1 MTSTVMTGRRTKSSD
16 RFIVGNLRFH
26 HDLRTGPDAKLTL
39 RNYLFAFLQTCRDDR
54 VVAFSAL
61 DGDFAQFGGHVGLDH
76 ENVLAVGTGLHRP
89 GWHDQGVF
97 LVVELDP
104 YVDELAWPERVLAVL
119 ELSPQLDGPGARV
132 DRVIDEDQ
140 RSGGCGLIR
149 ARGQRLD
156 REPPRGH
163 VAANGAELL
172 LRHGEVHVDRVHLV
186 DHHEGKRVVRL
197 DEVSHLNLDL
207 SWVAI
212 DRRTNRAVLQIER
225 RVVDGGAAPLGHGLG
240 GVGVGANLRVGLL
253 GDEILGEQFL
263 VAGLLGARLVLLR
276 RIAQKVG
283 FGLAQCSFVGS
294 WVNLEQHPTARDF
307 IAFLEADLH
316 DLSVDARLDRHGGIG
331 LDVAD
336 RQEPEWHD
344 LLPNRRNRD
353 GYRRRTFGRLALVR
367 ENLGAE
373 IHEQQARNDEH
384 ADAAE
389 NKQALGR
396 RCCNARSQ

>member
-156 REPPRGH
+156 RERPRGH

-225 RVVDGGAAPLGHGLG
+225 RVVECGAAPLGHGLG
-240 GVGVGANLRVGLL
+240 RLGVGAYLCVRFLR
-253 GDEILGEQFL
+253 DEILREQLL
-263 VAGLLGARLVLLR
+263 VATLLR
-276 RIAQKVG
+276 AGLIFLGRVAHEVRVC
-283 FGLAQCSFVGS
+283 LAQRRFVRTRIDP
-294 WVNLEQHPTARDF
+294 EQDAPVRDF
-307 IAFLEADLH
+307 FPFFEAYLDDLA
-316 DLSVDARLDRHGGIG
+316 VDARFYRHRRKS

-336 RQEPEWHD
+336 CEEAKRHD
-344 LLPNRRNRD
+344 FLQDRRN
-353 GYRRRTFGRLALVR
+353 
-367 ENLGAE
+367 
-373 IHEQQARNDEH
+373 
-384 ADAAE
+384 
-389 NKQALGR
+389 
-396 RCCNARSQ
+396 